1 MRRSP
6 LNIYFLKEVL
16 NMNYAAKTKK
26 KLYSIIK
33 HMSLNPTQY
42 VKNPDCDFA
51 RNRKLPFGDMLKL
64 ILSLGANNT
73 RSELLSFFHFRSDT
87 ASTSAFCQ
95 QRKKIKIEAFKTL
108 FYLFNNTLSHLKT
121 YKGYRVL
128 ACDGSAIPIP
138 MTTNDSSYLPKG
150 GSPKGDGAHLHLHA
164 LYDICNKTYVDIQIE
179 PERINNEKSAFL
191 EMLHRHS
198 ILHKTIYIMDRGYE
212 SYNLMA
218 HITNQSQYFL
228 IRIKDN
234 NLGGFAKIYPHPDTD
249 EYDVSYK
256 RIFTRKHPKEYT
268 EHPETYTYVRHKY
281 KYDFFTPK
289 NELFNMAFR
298 ILRIEVAKGI
308 FECFVTNLPSDEF
321 DALAIKE
328 LYRMRWGIETS
339 FRELKHTIGL
349 LYFHSK
355 KEEFIL
361 QEIYAGL
368 ILYNYCQMITSHVTL
383 EHKERT
389 YEYQLN
395 YTMAIKL
402 CCLFLKN
409 NSLYSDIEKLIEKEL
424 LPIRPG
430 RNAERKYRK
439 PYKSFL
445 YRV

>member
-1 MRRSP
+1 
-6 LNIYFLKEVL
+6 
-16 NMNYAAKTKK
+16 MNYAAKTKK

-33 HMSLNPTQY
+33 HMSRDLTQF
-42 VKNPDCDFA
+42 VKNPSCDFA
-51 RNRKLPFGDMLKL
+51 RNRKLPFGDMLKI

-73 RSELLSFFHFRSDT
+73 RSELLSFFHFKSDT

-95 QRKKIKIEAFKTL
+95 QRKKIKIEAFQTL

-128 ACDGSAIPIP
+128 ACDGSTIPVP
-138 MTTNDSSYLPKG
+138 MATDDRIYLPQG
-150 GSPKGDGAHLHLHA
+150 GSPKAEGAYLHLNA
-164 LYDICNKTYVDIQIE
+164 LYDVCNKTYVDIQIE

-191 EMLHRHS
+191 EMLFNHS
-198 ILHKTIYIMDRGYE
+198 LLHKTIYIMDRGYE

-218 HITNQSQYFL
+218 HITNQSQYYL

-234 NLGGFAKIYPHPDTD
+234 NIGGFARTYPHPDTD

-256 RIFTRKHPKEYT
+256 RIFTKKRAKEYA
-268 EHPETYTYVRHKY
+268 EHPEIYTYVRHKY
-281 KYDFFTPK
+281 KYDFFASK
-289 NELFNMAFR
+289 NKSFMMAFR
-298 ILRIEVAKGI
+298 ILRIEVSKGI
-308 FECFVTNLPSDEF
+308 YECFVTNLPSDEF

-355 KEEFIL
+355 KEEFII

-368 ILYNYCQMITSHVTL
+368 ILYNYCQMVTSHATL
-383 EHKERT
+383 GKKHRT
-389 YEYQLN
+389 YQYQLN

-402 CCLFLKN
+402 CCIFLKD
-409 NSLYSDIEKLIEKEL
+409 NSLKNDIEKLIEKEL

-430 RNAERKYRK
+430 RTADRNKCK
-439 PYKSFL
+439 HYKSFI

>member
-1 MRRSP
+1 
-6 LNIYFLKEVL
+6 
-16 NMNYAAKTKK
+16 MNYAAKTKK

-33 HMSLNPTQY
+33 HMSLDPTQY
-42 VKNPDCDFA
+42 IKNPDCDFA

-73 RSELLSFFHFRSDT
+73 RSELLSFFHFKSDT

-121 YKGYRVL
+121 YRGYRVL
-128 ACDGSAIPIP
+128 ACDGSAIPVP
-138 MTTNDSSYLPKG
+138 LTTDKEMYLPHG
-150 GSPKGDGAHLHLHA
+150 GSPKTVGAFLHLNA
-164 LYDICNKTYVDIQIE
+164 LYDVCNKIYVDIKIA
-179 PERINNEKSAFL
+179 PERVNNEKSAFL
-191 EMLHRHS
+191 EMLKDHS
-198 ILHKTIYIMDRGYE
+198 FLHKTIYIMDRGYE

-218 HITNQSQYFL
+218 HITNQSQYYL

-234 NLGGFAKIYPHPDTD
+234 NLGGFAKIYPHPDID

-256 RIFTRKHPKEYT
+256 RIFTRKRDKEYA

-281 KYDFFTPK
+281 EYDFFAPRK
-289 NELFNMAFR
+289 KLFNMAFR
-298 ILRIEVAKGI
+298 ILRIEVSKGI
-308 FECFVTNLPSDEF
+308 YECFVTNLPNDEF
-321 DALAIKE
+321 DLLAIKE

-339 FRELKHTIGL
+339 FRELKYTIGL

-355 KEEFIL
+355 KEEFII

-368 ILYNYCQMITSHVTL
+368 ILYNYCQMVTSHVTL
-383 EHKERT
+383 EKKHRT
-389 YEYQLN
+389 HQYQLN

-402 CCLFLKN
+402 CCIFLKDN
-409 NSLYSDIEKLIEKEL
+409 TLKNDIEKLIEKEL

-430 RNAERKYRK
+430 RTAERNKCK
-439 PYKSFL
+439 PYKSFI